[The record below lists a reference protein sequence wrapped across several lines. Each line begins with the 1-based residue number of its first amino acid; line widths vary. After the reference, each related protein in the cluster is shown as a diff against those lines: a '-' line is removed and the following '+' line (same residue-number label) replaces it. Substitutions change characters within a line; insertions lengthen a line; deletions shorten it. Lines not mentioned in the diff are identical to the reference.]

1 MGFALCQEVNG
12 NKAIITCG
20 SKSFKP
26 AQQQYT
32 TIELECLA
40 IIWAIQK
47 CELYLKGLPNFTVAT
62 DYKPLVGTFTKGISE
77 LTNPRLQRLRE
88 KVVGYKFT
96 VIYVPGKTHNI
107 ANAFSRAPIF
117 PGSDDM
123 DIQIDTALAHLVT
136 TSDLALKVI
145 YECIDHDYTQC
156 IMDIRE
162 GTTRSHL
169 IKQLKNIKSEISV
182 NLFIILQLGC
192 DPMDRLWLRVETS
205 YLELDELGQ

>member
-1 MGFALCQEVNG
+1 
-12 NKAIITCG
+12 
-20 SKSFKP
+20 
-26 AQQQYT
+26 
-32 TIELECLA
+32 
-40 IIWAIQK
+40 
-47 CELYLKGLPNFTVAT
+47 
-62 DYKPLVGTFTKGISE
+62 
-77 LTNPRLQRLRE
+77 
-88 KVVGYKFT
+88 
-96 VIYVPGKTHNI
+96 
-107 ANAFSRAPIF
+107 
-117 PGSDDM
+117 M

-136 TSDLALKVI
+136 TSDPALKVI